1 MPGRAATWAVVV
13 AGGSGSRFGSY
24 KQFALLAGRPAWL
37 IVRPEHLS
45 VAPGPLSN
53 RLDAV
58 VDDLVYA
65 GAATICR
72 LRVGGATL
80 SMQIPGDATAFTL
93 GARVSVGWNAA
104 DSVVLHD
111 P

>member
-1 MPGRAATWAVVV
+1 M
-13 AGGSGSRFGSY
+13 
-24 KQFALLAGRPAWL
+24 
-37 IVRPEHLS
+37 RPEHLN

-65 GAATICR
+65 GAATLCR
-72 LRVGGATL
+72 LRVGDLSL
-80 SMQIPGDATAFTL
+80 SMQIPGEAADMQL
-93 GARVSVGWNAA
+93 GARVSVGWQAA
-104 DSVVLHD
+104 DSVVLRD